1 MNKFYSTVLVAA
13 AAIFAPALAE
23 AATPQDVVITV
34 NSANGTLS
42 RHSGTG
48 PDKSKWS
55 STQTNPKLELTSIWM
70 KSGGYTGPFGSGITG
85 PSHVMQA
92 ITVNGEEYLQ
102 AYPGDAT
109 SGIRYYATCSN
120 GYYVSHISFD
130 IKATN
135 TTCNVTCGNNQIT
148 SNTTDF
154 QHIEGDFTNN
164 NTMAYFH
171 LVGTH
176 KAHYIKNLQV
186 TLSPIPVATI
196 TYEWKTESGAH
207 LTNPVITE
215 VPADQPYSVNQ
226 EARTFDHYT
235 LVSTSALNGTSITPE
250 FNTNTKITSIYHD
263 ERNVIPGVKSL
274 AYSVSTIEAGKTYA
288 LFAQHLSATDR
299 DAFRY
304 VRDDNK
310 IYGKSVANLTDET
323 PYFTWVIENADTEG
337 QYKFKNNG
345 NDWYVAPIAHST
357 QGSVSQTAG
366 TFTITPHPAD
376 PTKLKI
382 SSATNPAISWDGNGA
397 NASYSMNGW
406 EGIGNKITPYE
417 YVIDPYF
424 SVTVE
429 HVRYDSRGN
438 GADENVVV
446 SSTKHLVKAGSDFT
460 LPEIPATISGEGYSD
475 NEYKYSEGA
484 DDLTNIQGHKVVK
497 HFYDVRT
504 GVESIAADSK
514 ATVIFD
520 LMGRKLDNAS
530 KPGIYVING
539 KKVVIK

>member
-13 AAIFAPALAE
+13 AAIFAPAVAE
-23 AATPQDVVITV
+23 AATPADVTITV
-34 NSANGTLS
+34 GGTTGTLS
-42 RHSGTG
+42 SHSGSSWNSLWT
-48 PDKSKWS
+48 
-55 STQTNPKLELTSIWM
+55 STQTNPRMVITSVWV
-70 KSGGYTGPFGSGITG
+70 KSGSYTGPFGSGIYG
-85 PSHVMQA
+85 LANNMQWG
-92 ITVNGEEYLQ
+92 TVNNETVLK
-102 AYPGDAT
+102 AYAGDAAGVKYFIT
-109 SGIRYYATCSN
+109 CSEGYYA
-120 GYYVSHISFD
+120 SHISFD
-130 IKATN
+130 IKANAGVAN
-135 TTCNVTCGNNQIT
+135 TVTCGSSSLTT
-148 SNTTDF
+148 STTEF
-154 QHIEGDFTNN
+154 KHIEGDFTKDV
-164 NTMAYFH
+164 MAYFH
-171 LVGTH
+171 LQGNH
-176 KAHYIKNLQV
+176 KEQIIKNLQV
-186 TLSPIPVATI
+186 TLSPIPVAQI

-226 EARTFDHYT
+226 EAKTFDHYT

-274 AYSVSTIEAGKTYA
+274 AYSVSAIEAGKTYA
-288 LFAQHLSATDR
+288 LFSQHATSTDR

-304 VRDDNK
+304 VHNDNK
-310 IYGKSVANLTDET
+310 IYGKPVANLTDET

-345 NDWYVAPIAHST
+345 NDWYIAPMVHDT
-357 QGSVSQTAG
+357 QASVSQTAG
-366 TFTITPHPAD
+366 TFIIESHPDD
-376 PTKLKI
+376 PSKFRI
-382 SSATNPAISWDGNGA
+382 ASATNPATRWDGNGA

-406 EGIGNKITPYE
+406 NGAGNKITPYE

-424 SVTVE
+424 SVTIE
-429 HVRYDSRGN
+429 QVRYDSRGN

-460 LPEIPATISGEGYSD
+460 LPEIPATVSGEGYAD

-504 GVESIAADSK
+504 GVNAIAADSK
-514 ATVIFD
+514 AAVIYD